1 MMTPE
6 TTLKSQGDGA
16 IDPKPGPRGKRAISG
31 QEGIGI
37 QKDMPALA
45 GAAGWHFRASF
56 EAGHNFIST
65 RKGHWG
71 PPT

>member
-16 IDPKPGPRGKRAISG
+16 IDPKLGPRGKRAISG

-45 GAAGWHFRASF
+45 GAAGWHFRA
-56 EAGHNFIST
+56 
-65 RKGHWG
+65 
-71 PPT
+71 